1 MQKSP
6 IGGRF
11 QVKISGNAR
20 GYLCLLVVFSA
31 FVHAQPAITRDAPE
45 LATGRTEKKLSV
57 AKSEMVA
64 AAHPLAVDAGLKM
77 LTMGGSTTDAAI
89 AVQMVLNLVEAHA
102 SGIGG
107 GAFVMHFDAK
117 KNKVSAY
124 DGRETAPASA
134 TAEMF
139 LDKDGKPVKF
149 LDAVVGGKSV
159 GVPGLLRVLEMTHKK
174 HGKLPW
180 AALFKPAIDLAE
192 HGFPLG
198 ARLQAHVAADPF
210 LANAPAAKAYFFNA
224 DGTPKAVGS
233 EMKNP
238 AFAAALKRIAK
249 DGADVFY
256 RGDIAQ
262 DIVKTVQS
270 HPTNPGG
277 MTLDDLAKY
286 EAREATP
293 LCGNYRSY
301 KICGMPPPSS
311 GGIAVLQMLQS
322 LERFDM
328 KSVRPLSTE
337 AVHLFAE
344 AGRLAYADR
353 ERYVGDDRFVNV
365 PTAGLIDRDYIR
377 TRSALIQR
385 EKSMGKAEPGVPAG
399 VKTAYADGDTLDLPA
414 TSHIAIVDRDG
425 NAVSM
430 TTTIESSLGSRL
442 FVHGFLL
449 NNQLTDFSSIPKQD
463 GREVANRIQPGKR
476 PRSAMAPTL
485 VFGADGSLQ
494 MVVGSP
500 GGSAIINFVAKT
512 LVAALDWNMDIQ
524 AAIAH
529 PNFGSRNGPTE
540 LERGSAVEMLQ
551 PSLQAVG
558 HDVRVIDLTSG
569 LHGIMR
575 AKDGWQGGADP
586 RREGVARGR

>member
-1 MQKSP
+1 MLKSF
-6 IGGRF
+6 IGGNF
-11 QVKISGNAR
+11 QAKMLGNTR
-20 GYLCLLVVFSA
+20 RYLSLLLVISTSLS
-31 FVHAQPAITRDAPE
+31 AQPAITRDAPE

-57 AKSEMVA
+57 AKNEMVA

-77 LTMGGSTTDAAI
+77 LEMGGSATDAAI

-117 KNKVSAY
+117 KNKISAY

-159 GVPGLLRVLEMTHKK
+159 GVPGLLRVLELAHRK

-192 HGFPLG
+192 NGFPL
-198 ARLQAHVAADPF
+198 AMRLQYHVATDT
-210 LANAPAAKAYFFNA
+210 LIANTPAAKQYFFNA
-224 DGTPKAVGS
+224 DGTPKAVGTM
-233 EMKNP
+233 MKNP

-249 DGADVFY
+249 EGADVFY
-256 RGDIAQ
+256 RGEIAQ
-262 DIVKTVQS
+262 EMVKAVQS
-270 HPTNPGG
+270 HPANPGG
-277 MTLDDLAKY
+277 MTLQDLARY
-286 EAREATP
+286 EAREVNP
-293 LCGNYRSY
+293 VCGPYRHY

-328 KSVRPLSTE
+328 KNVRPLSTE
-337 AVHLFAE
+337 AVHLFSE

-353 ERYVGDDRFVNV
+353 ERYVGDDRFVDV
-365 PTAGLIDRDYIR
+365 PLAGLIDRDYNR
-377 TRSALIQR
+377 TRSALIHR
-385 EKSMGKAEPGVPAG
+385 EKSMGKAAPGVPGG
-399 VKTAYADGDTLDLPA
+399 VKTAYANGDSLDLPS
-414 TSHIAIVDRDG
+414 TSHISIVDREG

-449 NNQLTDFSSIPKQD
+449 NNQLTDFSSVPKQD
-463 GREVANRIQPGKR
+463 GRDVANRIEPGKR

-485 VFGADGSLQ
+485 VFNADGSLH
-494 MVVGSP
+494 MIVGSP

-524 AAIAH
+524 AAIAL

-540 LERGSAVEMLQ
+540 LERGSAVETLR
-551 PSLQAVG
+551 PALQALG
-558 HDVRVIDLTSG
+558 HEVRVGDLPSG